1 MSVYIESCFLIVV
14 DLAVVVVLVLG
25 VVVVNWDLKKSLK
38 LQIICS
44 KFKSKD
50 NKCFGAW
57 GQNIGKV
64 FRIRGTVSLI
74 LNDPT
79 RKDSNDHLQL
89 YPDLYLYCCGRK
101 RRFFWFEKYFKSK
114 NWSGHFRREPTKE
127 KKTFLINQNMD
138 V

>member
-1 MSVYIESCFLIVV
+1 MLECLEAALLNIEEE
-14 DLAVVVVLVLG
+14 
-25 VVVVNWDLKKSLK
+25 KSQPRLD
-38 LQIICS
+38 S
-44 KFKSKD
+44 YFK
-50 NKCFGAW
+50 
-57 GQNIGKV
+57 
-64 FRIRGTVSLI
+64 GTVSLI